1 MIGMNALAFDTHRFV
16 KCLTAAGFTETQAE
30 VLAEE
35 QARLIDERLTTKADL
50 AELEVAL
57 KRDIAELEMR
67 MNTCITEVESKLEVR
82 IAEVE
87 SKLKHEITLVKRDI
101 AENEARMNTRIAE
114 TKADLI
120 KWMLGAVFGA
130 MALQVALI
138 VGLIKL
144 L

>member
-1 MIGMNALAFDTHRFV
+1 MNALAFDTHRFV

-67 MNTCITEVESKLEVR
+67 MNTRITEVESKLEVR

-87 SKLKHEITLVKRDI
+87 SKLEV
-101 AENEARMNTRIAE
+101 RIAE

-120 KWMLGAVFGA
+120 RWMFGAVFGA